1 MFLYVPRK
9 QNISKYMYKTNIN
22 NITLKKKKYNLW

>member
-9 QNISKYMYKTNIN
+9 QNISKYMYETNTN
-22 NITLKKKKYNLW
+22 NITLKKIYNLW